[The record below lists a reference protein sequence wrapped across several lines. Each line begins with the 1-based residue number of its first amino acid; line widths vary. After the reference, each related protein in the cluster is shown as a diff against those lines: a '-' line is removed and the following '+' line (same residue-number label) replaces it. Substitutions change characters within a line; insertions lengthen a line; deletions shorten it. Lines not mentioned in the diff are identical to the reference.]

1 MGGLAPCTVPGKG
14 APSAQSAPSAV
25 TAANPFYDNIRQNIE
40 LSSGITERIP
50 LRMPQYVTD
59 RQDELPF
66 EWLRQIVRKA
76 SAKSAGGVI
85 GGESLE
91 DLAMQFY
98 RIELGEQRR
107 LNGVMDHHTKE
118 SVTPAVEPA
127 LPFPYSITAGI
138 EKGAK
143 NRYATCDPRLNF

>member
-1 MGGLAPCTVPGKG
+1 
-14 APSAQSAPSAV
+14 
-25 TAANPFYDNIRQNIE
+25 
-40 LSSGITERIP
+40 
-50 LRMPQYVTD
+50 MPQYVTD

-66 EWLRQIVRKA
+66 EWLREIVRKA
-76 SAKSAGGVI
+76 CAKSGSGVI

-107 LNGVMDHHTKE
+107 LNGIMDHHTKE
-118 SVTPAVEPA
+118 SVTLATEPA

-138 EKGAK
+138 EKGTK
-143 NRYATCDPRLNF
+143 NRCVTRYLCSTS